1 MKTFLTR
8 GVALLL
14 AVLMVFT
21 ACGCS
26 GDKHERGD
34 DVFQPMEGEEPVD
47 LQGYEFTVLCH
58 GGADNWNQEVSGTP
72 YADAWI
78 QLVDEV
84 EYLYNCDI
92 TATAVGWQDMFNV
105 VQPEIAAGGKS
116 ADIIISPEHAYGAFL
131 GANLMV
137 DLNEL
142 DVNWDNEWWNQSIRK
157 TTTYNNKSYVGG
169 GSFIFDTRATWLC
182 YVNKAIWDQHGF
194 EDPYELVDSGKWTY
208 DKFREYAIAAAKDN
222 DGSGK
227 LDSSEDVYGVIA
239 ANGDFCDAWFQ
250 AMGGHFFKADEED
263 GKVVLAC
270 NTTRTYEIVEKMY
283 NMIQKDNVYGFL
295 GLGEVEHV
303 QQFTGGGALFYCYT
317 VGKDGLQDMEDDWF
331 VLPMPKFDEKQEDYL
346 SGVDHNAAVFGVT
359 NTNED
364 LREVSILLEA
374 IGRHAMILEQIFWP
388 DYKDTYWRDPESERI
403 VSEYVVGHGQHDLA
417 LIMANCGAAFQA
429 PRSRLFSTVFAQAGP
444 DFSSYID
451 TVEEAIEM
459 EIQDF
464 FEYEAETEAET
475 EA

>member
-1 MKTFLTR
+1 MKAFLTR

-14 AVLMVFT
+14 AVLMIVT
-21 ACGCS
+21 ACGCN
-26 GDKHERGD
+26 GKKHDRGD
-34 DVFQPMEGEEPVD
+34 DTFEPLPGEVPVD
-47 LQGYEFTVLCH
+47 LEGYEFTVMCH
-58 GGADNWNQEVSGTP
+58 GGADNWNQETSGTP

-105 VQPEIAAGGKS
+105 VQPEIAAGGKC

-131 GANLMV
+131 GANLML
-137 DLNEL
+137 DLNEM

-182 YVNKAIWDQHGF
+182 YVNRAIWDQNGF

-331 VLPMPKFDEKQEDYL
+331 VLPMPKFDEAQDDYITL
-346 SGVDHNAAVFGVT
+346 AGASGGRFI
-359 NTNED
+359 
-364 LREVSILLEA
+364 SIPVIQKDIERTGIILEA
-374 IGRHAMILEQIFWP
+374 LAAESVNTVKTAFYDFCLTGKYVRDDESSEMLDIIFEGKKLDWGYIINVASMNSQITALE
-388 DYKDTYWRDPESERI
+388 KAKNNDPVSAFTSLESQ
-403 VSEYVVGHGQHDLA
+403 VNTLLTQY
-417 LIMANCGAAFQA
+417 
-429 PRSRLFSTVFAQAGP
+429 
-444 DFSSYID
+444 
-451 TVEEAIEM
+451 M
-459 EIQDF
+459 EH
-464 FEYEAETEAET
+464 Y
-475 EA
+475 

>member
-14 AVLMVFT
+14 AVLMIVT
-21 ACGCS
+21 ACGCN
-26 GDKHERGD
+26 GKRHDRGD
-34 DVFQPMEGEEPVD
+34 DTFDPLPGEEPVD
-47 LQGYEFTVLCH
+47 LGGYEFTVLCS

-92 TATAVGWQDMFNV
+92 TATAVSWNDMFNV
-105 VQPEIAAGGKS
+105 VQPEIAAGGKC
-116 ADIIISPEHAYGAFL
+116 ADIIITPEHTFGEFL

-157 TTTYNNKSYVGG
+157 TTTYNKKSYVGG
-169 GSFIFDTRATWLC
+169 GSFIFDTNKTWLC
-182 YVNKAIWDQHGF
+182 YVNRAIWDQNGF

-250 AMGGHFFKADEED
+250 AMGGHFFQANAED
-263 GKVVLAC
+263 GKVELAC

-283 NMIQKDNVYGFL
+283 NMIKKDNVYGFL

-303 QQFTGGGALFYCYT
+303 QQFTSGGALFYCYT

-331 VLPMPKFDEKQEDYL
+331 VLPMPKFDEAQEDYL
-346 SGVDHNAAVFGVT
+346 SGVDHNAFVFGVT

-403 VSEYVVGHGQHDLA
+403 VSEYVVVHGQHDLA
-417 LIMANCGAAFQA
+417 LVMQRCGSAFQA
-429 PRSRLFSTVFAQAGP
+429 PRSRLFNTVFGASGP

-451 TVEEAIEM
+451 TVEDAVEM
-459 EIQDF
+459 QIQDF
-464 FEYEAETEAET
+464 FEYEEETEE
-475 EA
+475 